1 MALLDFIKNRQ
12 AQQQSKEQAA
22 QPKPETAR
30 NMYARQGEQERAS
43 SRPMDQMPP
52 QQQAK
57 VEEVKAQLQK
67 ATQHLD
73 QQAPANAPAPADATA
88 SPQPMRQNMMAQDK
102 AAPAQ
107 SPTSAQL
114 GQTANDKC
122 PSAPSREGQSRTQE
136 SSQQRAKTMAR
147 TTPSW
152 ER

>member
-1 MALLDFIKNRQ
+1 MAILDFIKNRQ
-12 AQQQSKEQAA
+12 AQQQSKEQVA

-30 NMYARQGEQERAS
+30 DMYARQGEQERTS

-57 VEEVKAQLQK
+57 VEEVKAEMQK

-73 QQAPANAPAPADATA
+73 HQAPANAPAPADGTA

-102 AAPAQ
+102 EAPAQ

-114 GQTANDKC
+114 GQAANEKSA
-122 PSAPSREGQSRTQE
+122 SAPSREGQSQTRE
-136 SSQQRAKTMAR
+136 SSQQRAKTTAR
-147 TTPSW
+147 TSPSR

>member
-1 MALLDFIKNRQ
+1 MAILDFIKNRQ
-12 AQQQSKEQAA
+12 AQQQSKDQAA

-30 NMYARQGEQERAS
+30 EMYARQGEQERAS

-57 VEEVKAQLQK
+57 VEEVKAEMQK

-73 QQAPANAPAPADATA
+73 HQAPANAHAPADATA
-88 SPQPMRQNMMAQDK
+88 NPQPMRQNMMAQDK
-102 AAPAQ
+102 AAPQQ

-114 GQTANDKC
+114 GQTANDKSA
-122 PSAPSREGQSRTQE
+122 SAPSREGQSQSQD